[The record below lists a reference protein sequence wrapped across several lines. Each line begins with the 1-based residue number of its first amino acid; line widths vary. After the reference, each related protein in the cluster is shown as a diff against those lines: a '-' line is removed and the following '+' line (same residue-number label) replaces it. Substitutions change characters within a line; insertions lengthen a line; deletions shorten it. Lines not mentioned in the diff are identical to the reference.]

1 MRAAA
6 VFSALAFVNA
16 AQLRVNPVR
25 KVVSLMQKMT
35 KQVTAEGEKEEELYG
50 KFQCYCKNGE
60 KSLGKSIADAET
72 KIPEMEAAL
81 KENAGKKEQLRADLK
96 AHKADR
102 EQAKTAMAE
111 ATSLREKQASE
122 YAKESS
128 ETTADLE
135 ALGKAVKAISS
146 GMGGSFLQASTSK
159 VLHSIISDNADMS
172 ADDRELVTAFLQ
184 SSEGSEY
191 SPRSGEILGILKQL
205 GDEMSAD
212 LAEMTT
218 TEETSKANYEELIA
232 AKKKEKASLTKQIET
247 KSERLGELG
256 VEDAT
261 AANDLEDTTE
271 ALADDKKFLADLD
284 GNCAAKAAAF
294 EANSKMRSQELLA
307 LADTIKL
314 LNDDDAL
321 ELFKKTLP
329 SASAASFLQVQV
341 TAKEVKARALDIL
354 RKGNL
359 NGRPE
364 LDLIS
369 LALSGKKVGFEKVLT
384 MIDGMVTTMKAE
396 QADDDEKKQY
406 CAAEFDEA
414 DDKKKKAEQ
423 TINDIETSM
432 GDASETITKVTV
444 EIQAVADGIAA
455 LDKSVAEATA
465 QRQEENTDF
474 KQLMAENGAAKDL
487 LAMAKNRLNQFYNP
501 KLYVA
506 PPKRELSEEDRIA
519 VNMGGTA
526 PPTPA
531 PNGIAGTDISA
542 SFVQISTH
550 TQNDEAPPAA
560 PKTAGKFE
568 KSEENSGVTAMMD
581 LLVADIDK
589 EMTTAETEEK
599 NSQAAY
605 EKMMAD
611 AKEKRAVDSKMKQEK
626 EGALAD
632 AQAHL
637 ESLKEDKAAAGKQLA
652 TTVEYIQALHAD
664 CDWLVQF
671 YDTRKEARANEV
683 DALEKAKAVLNGA
696 DYSLLQVAS
705 KKRHFLA

>member
-35 KQVTAEGEKEEELYG
+35 KQVTAEGEKEEELYE

-212 LAEMTT
+212 LAEMTK

-542 SFVQISTH
+542 SFVQISAH